1 MTTTLPGAAD
11 VTAHAHGLLD
21 EYGLRDDAPGLA
33 ILVARGDEVLYEGAR
48 GLASVELNVP
58 LAPSHRFPIASVGK
72 QVVAVGVL
80 DLVAKGKVALDDPL
94 SRFLPDFPN
103 GANIPIFR
111 LLDHTN
117 GVMSYTDAPGFW
129 TTPPPLFV
137 TTAQLVATI
146 ASLPPSFA
154 PGEGWAYNNS
164 GYVLAGAVIEAAS
177 GMAWHEYLAR
187 EVLAPHGIDGIWHPA
202 DWRVMPGFVAG
213 HGTDDVG
220 RVTRAFPPM
229 FATAH
234 GAGGMVGDVR
244 SLWRWNRALHGGVML
259 PADLYRRMTTPEGT
273 AAAPG
278 PDGAPSP
285 AYGLGITTGRVNG
298 VPTLRH
304 GGSIHGI
311 ATVLMWAPDTATTAV
326 ALANTDDPSTMVD
339 AIARRLLAF
348 AAGHP
353 YPSPVAAPVPE
364 GGVAALAGAYVRGSD
379 RITVVADGDEVH
391 VSCSPSMAMLLRGG
405 RGRPG
410 WLGPD
415 VAPPVAVPL
424 VHLGND
430 RFAVSGGFSRLTFTR
445 DASGRATGLAYR
457 ADGDLGEAVPWA
469 VVDGE
474 A

>member
-1 MTTTLPGAAD
+1 MTTTLPSAAD
-11 VTAHAHGLLD
+11 VTSHALGLLD

-33 ILVARGDEVLYEGAR
+33 ILVARGDEVLFEGAR
-48 GLASVELNVP
+48 GLASVELNVS
-58 LAPSHRFPIASVGK
+58 LTPSHRFPIASVGK

-80 DLVAKGKVALDDPL
+80 DLVAKGKVSLDDPL

-103 GANIPIFR
+103 GANIPVYR

-137 TTAQLVATI
+137 TTGQLVATI

-177 GMAWHEYLAR
+177 GVPWHDYLAR

-202 DWRVMPGFVAG
+202 DWRVIPGFVAG
-213 HGTDDVG
+213 HGTDEVG
-220 RVTRAFPPM
+220 RLVRAFPPM

-234 GAGGMVGDVR
+234 GAGGLVGDVR
-244 SLWRWNRALHGGVML
+244 SLWRWNRALHGGAML
-259 PADLYRRMTTPEGT
+259 PADLYRRMTTPEGA

-298 VPTLRH
+298 VVTFRH
-304 GGSIHGI
+304 SGSIHGV
-311 ATVLMWAPDTATTAV
+311 ATILFWAPETATTVV
-326 ALANTDDPSTMVD
+326 ALANSDDPSTMID
-339 AIARRLLAF
+339 AIARRLLAD

-353 YPSPVAAPVPE
+353 YAAPFH
-364 GGVAALAGAYVRGSD
+364 VAHPHLDGLAGTYTRGAD
-379 RITVVADGDEVH
+379 RITIATDGDGLH
-391 VSCSPSMAMLLRGG
+391 LSCLPSMARTLRGG

-410 WLGPD
+410 WLGQEVD
-415 VAPPVAVPL
+415 PPVTVPL
-424 VHLGND
+424 VPVGGD
-430 RFAVSGGFSRLTFTR
+430 RFAVSGGLSHLVFVR
-445 DASGRATGLAYR
+445 DADGRATGFGYA
-457 ADGDLGEAVPWA
+457 ADGALGDTVPWTVA
-469 VVDGE
+469 SAD